1 MAYNFANSQI
11 RSILNGLG
19 FKSREANEP
28 DFPLSSDN
36 SSLDDQQTVRSVRA
50 FQKYFNLTQDGIVGP
65 DTKAVAERALDVI
78 HHELDVIIQP
88 DPRLR
93 PQAPLYGP
101 QTAQAVSQSRRQYGF
116 EPDGNPDTDRI
127 ADLPVRRKLNDLT
140 SKQTGEMAAAIV

>member
-28 DFPLSSDN
+28 DFPLSFDN

-50 FQKYFNLTQDGIVGP
+50 FQKYFNLAQDGIVGSQ
-65 DTKAVAERALDVI
+65 TKAIAERALDVI
-78 HHELDVIIQP
+78 HYELDVVIQP

-93 PQAPLYGP
+93 PQAPLYGT
-101 QTAQAVSQSRRQYGF
+101 QTAQAVSKFRRQYGF
-116 EPDGNPDTDRI
+116 EPDGNVDNDRI
-127 ADLPVRRKLNDLT
+127 ASLPVRRKLNDLM
-140 SKQTGEMAAAIV
+140 SQQTGKMATALV

>member
-28 DFPLSSDN
+28 DFPISSDN
-36 SSLDDQQTVRSVRA
+36 SSLDNQQTVRSVMA

-78 HHELDVIIQP
+78 HHELDVVIKP
-88 DPRLR
+88 NPPLR

-101 QTAQAVSQSRRQYGF
+101 QTAQAVSKFRRQYGF
-116 EPDGNPDTDRI
+116 EPDGNPDTDQV
-127 ADLPVRRKLNDLT
+127 ASLPVRRKLNDLT
-140 SKQTGEMAAAIV
+140 SQQTGEMATSLV

>member
-19 FKSREANEP
+19 FKSRGANEP

-50 FQKYFNLTQDGIVGP
+50 FQKYFNLAQDGIVGP
-65 DTKAVAERALDVI
+65 NTKDVAERALNVI

-88 DPRLR
+88 NPRLR

-101 QTAQAVSQSRRQYGF
+101 QTAQAVSQFRSQYGF
-116 EPDGNPDTDRI
+116 EPDGNPDTDLV
-127 ADLPVRRKLNDLT
+127 ASLPVRRKLNDLT
-140 SKQTGEMAAAIV
+140 SQQTGEMAAAIV